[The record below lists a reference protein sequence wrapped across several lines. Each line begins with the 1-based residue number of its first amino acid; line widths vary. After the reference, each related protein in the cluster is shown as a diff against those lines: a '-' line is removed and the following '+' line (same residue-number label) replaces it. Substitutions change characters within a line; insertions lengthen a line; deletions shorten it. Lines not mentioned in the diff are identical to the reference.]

1 VSAGQLPAIYDVS
14 VGHTRRRPLRNSF
27 RYRTSMWMFDLDR
40 PPRLPG
46 PLRHLARF
54 DPADHLDVVGPLRER
69 GLDVARVVVLAN
81 LRFLGYVFNPITVYW
96 CYDRSGRLLA
106 DVAEVHNTYG
116 GRFAYELDAGPDD
129 EEVSA
134 VVSKQMYVSPF
145 YPVDGSYRIRI
156 SPPGP
161 TVSVAVDL
169 HRPGDQPFRAAMA
182 GRRRPA
188 TARNVARSLLRFP
201 LGPVRVRALI
211 QWQGIRLWLRGLEV
225 QPR

>member
-1 VSAGQLPAIYDVS
+1 MSAGQLPAIYDVS

-116 GRFAYELDAGPDD
+116 GRFAYELIAGPDD

-169 HRPGDQPFRAAMA
+169 HRPGDEPFRAAMA